1 MKEYTI
7 FIFRRDFR
15 LDDNNGLFHALT
27 EYKDTTIIPIFIFTP
42 EQINRKENQYRSDN
56 GVQFM
61 IESLRDLNKQL
72 TKLGSKLYLFYGD
85 NVKVLTKLVNKIN
98 SLGSKNESRVKAIV
112 FNKDYTP
119 YARKRDNEIEF
130 FCKKYKNQNS
140 HNTGIESG
148 IGITCDMV
156 EDYLMSDYV
165 GQYNKASDGNPYT
178 VFTPFKKNAIKK
190 HRVTKPTYLKLG
202 LSKYKKLFV
211 SSDKSSALNIAI
223 NKIRMKTNWK
233 KGLTDVIDYKINE
246 DIQVRGGRVRGLDK
260 LKQLKKD
267 KRSVKLYDKQRN
279 QLSYQTTELSA
290 YIKFGCVSIREVYWF
305 VLDDIGMKKDDTLI
319 SQLYWREFYYYI
331 VYFYPKVLET
341 GSNFNPKYDNIKWVS
356 ISSQKGM
363 DYLEKWTQGR
373 TGFPVV
379 DAGMT
384 QLNTTGYMHNR
395 ARLITANFLNRMLGL
410 DWRLGERYFAIKLTD
425 YDPAVNN
432 GNWQWVSSTGTD
444 PKPYFQRLFNPIIQ
458 SKKFD
463 VDAEYIK
470 KWLPQLNDI
479 PANHLHNWEKYS
491 NEYDLSDIKYV
502 APIVDYKKAR
512 QRSIDMYRA
521 VL

>member
-1 MKEYTI
+1 
-7 FIFRRDFR
+7 
-15 LDDNNGLFHALT
+15 
-27 EYKDTTIIPIFIFTP
+27 IFIFTP
-42 EQINRKENQYRSDN
+42 EQIDRKENKYRADN

-98 SLGSKNESRVKAIV
+98 GLGSKNESRVKAIV

-130 FCKKYKNQNS
+130 FCKKYQYEIS
-140 HNTGIESG
+140 CE
-148 IGITCDMV
+148 MV

-190 HRVTKPTYLKLG
+190 HHVTKPTYLKLG
-202 LSKYKKLFV
+202 LKKYKKLFA
-211 SSDKSSALNIAI
+211 SNDNSSALNIAI

-305 VLDDIGMKKDDTLI
+305 VLDDIGVKKDNTLI
-319 SQLYWREFYYYI
+319 SQLYWREFYYY
-331 VYFYPKVLET
+331 
-341 GSNFNPKYDNIKWVS
+341 
-356 ISSQKGM
+356 
-363 DYLEKWTQGR
+363 
-373 TGFPVV
+373 
-379 DAGMT
+379 
-384 QLNTTGYMHNR
+384 
-395 ARLITANFLNRMLGL
+395 
-410 DWRLGERYFAIKLTD
+410 
-425 YDPAVNN
+425 
-432 GNWQWVSSTGTD
+432 
-444 PKPYFQRLFNPIIQ
+444 
-458 SKKFD
+458 
-463 VDAEYIK
+463 
-470 KWLPQLNDI
+470 
-479 PANHLHNWEKYS
+479 
-491 NEYDLSDIKYV
+491 
-502 APIVDYKKAR
+502 
-512 QRSIDMYRA
+512 
-521 VL
+521 